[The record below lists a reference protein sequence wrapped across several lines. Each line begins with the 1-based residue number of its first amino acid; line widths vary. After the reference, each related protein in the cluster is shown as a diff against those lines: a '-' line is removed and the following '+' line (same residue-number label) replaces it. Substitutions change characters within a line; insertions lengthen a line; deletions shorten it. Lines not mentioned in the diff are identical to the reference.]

1 VVNYLEIVLKEFQR
15 KLIQYILNVLIKLYF
30 MPSEKASRAYD
41 LQMDIFYKQKEILIE
56 NIDNHMD
63 LFIDNKVSKEDAF
76 FRVNEISTINKIFV
90 EINLKI
96 EESINNWKKYTIEN
110 KEIEVEFLPLIEE

>member
-1 VVNYLEIVLKEFQR
+1 
-15 KLIQYILNVLIKLYF
+15 

>member
-1 VVNYLEIVLKEFQR
+1 
-15 KLIQYILNVLIKLYF
+15 

-63 LFIDNKVSKEDAF
+63 LFLDNKVSKEDAF
-76 FRVNEISTINKIFV
+76 FRVNEISTINKILV
-90 EINLKI
+90 EINTKI
-96 EESINNWKKYTIEN
+96 EKSINNWKKYSKEN
-110 KEIEVEFLPLIEE
+110 QEIEVEFLSLIE